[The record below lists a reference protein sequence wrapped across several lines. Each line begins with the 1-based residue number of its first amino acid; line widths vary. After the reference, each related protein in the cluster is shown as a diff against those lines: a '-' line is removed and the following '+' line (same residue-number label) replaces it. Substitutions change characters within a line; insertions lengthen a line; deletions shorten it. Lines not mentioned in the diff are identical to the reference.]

1 MAKVLQLQFKT
12 SDGTACSLNVDTPK
26 EDLTPEVIYQV
37 MNTVLDS
44 KVFAING
51 VTLSEIVGA
60 RYVERTVTELQA

>member
-12 SDGTACSLNVDTPK
+12 SDGTACSLSVDTPK

-37 MNTVLDS
+37 MNTVIDS

-60 RYVERTVTELQA
+60 RYIERTVTELQA